1 MCLRFCQTHI
11 GSVVKAEV
19 VVWGRVRLSHHHQDI
34 KIEILPDTGRWQ
46 GLTKR
51 SGGSLEAGT
60 GNTSGER
67 EARS

>member
-34 KIEILPDTGRWQ
+34 KI
-46 GLTKR
+46 
-51 SGGSLEAGT
+51 
-60 GNTSGER
+60 
-67 EARS
+67 